1 MCISRSIVQRY
12 MPFTW
17 LRVCTI
23 YFQESFKEYVLHNVH
38 FTVVLFHILFTSCFF
53 FSLVHFMYSTH
64 YRYLMSFLSIEIF
77 RLQNWMRSI
86 KITDQFCTQFSP
98 HYTYFSW
105 HCTPYTCFWMRLY
118 FIAVSLIIVCVTEFN
133 SFYFRS

>member
-23 YFQESFKEYVLHNVH
+23 YFQESFKEYVLYNVH

-53 FSLVHFMYSTH
+53 LSFRCILCIVYNTLQTCML
-64 YRYLMSFLSIEIF
+64 YRNCVGSKIDLLFFHCNFGVVRLCFKFDYLMSLLSIQIF
-77 RLQNWMRSI
+77 RLQSWMRSI
-86 KITDQFCTQFSP
+86 KITDQFYTQYSP
-98 HYTYFSW
+98 HYTYFS
-105 HCTPYTCFWMRLY
+105 
-118 FIAVSLIIVCVTEFN
+118 
-133 SFYFRS
+133 